1 MNDTQLIAA
10 TEKYILDLFAEEKKS
25 VKIFKVEIEE
35 RDDEIEIYE
44 LNALLQDDS
53 RKYSFQVMVV
63 AHDHNEPFISQDL
76 RNWHRCQECAE
87 SKLTVLKEKC

>member
-1 MNDTQLIAA
+1 MNDTQLITA

-25 VKIFKVEIEE
+25 VKVFKVEIEE

-44 LNALLQDDS
+44 LNAFLEDDS

-63 AHDHNEPFISQDL
+63 AHDHNEPFISVTSIT
-76 RNWHRCQECAE
+76 EP
-87 SKLTVLKEKC
+87 TTI